1 VIGRRALTI
10 VRRATS
16 PETIRAV
23 EDYRIKDL
31 DDRIQD
37 IATSL

>member
-1 VIGRRALTI
+1 MRYRSIIIGRRALTI

-23 EDYRIKDL
+23 RDRRIRDL
-31 DDRIQD
+31 DDGI
-37 IATSL
+37 